1 MFRHKNAMRNEL
13 TGDEIR
19 LVDFFIGRI
28 HHSINDPRYTEI
40 SADREGSFVNTIF

>member
-19 LVDFFIGRI
+19 LVDFLLDA
-28 HHSINDPRYTEI
+28 SIILEMIPRTPKSQQI
-40 SADREGSFVNTIF
+40 VKDLL